1 MSSFKDLRIVDNF
14 YQTSSYIPMPTVL
27 ISTVAPDG
35 TTSVGSYSLCFPYYI
50 AKGNPEN
57 GERGYYALILEAR
70 NSSNTAQHLLQ
81 GRTHIAISYMPEGS
95 GYHKKI
101 VAQGWAGDTPE
112 EKMKNFAFTL
122 EDGQCVSDD
131 PADPRPKVVTEAY
144 QVFECTW
151 MKELENADEDV
162 GRQLVDGAYPPPYRN
177 FNGITTEFGAHFILR
192 IDKILMKEK
201 YYDNIINGVK
211 GKNWPN
217 VLICHG
223 YRDGKNF
230 WFARTPRLVPE
241 ILPIRKQTLSSVRY
255 HADRTDPEVHFTD
268 DALEK
273 LLNVP
278 RVFLPTALKGCVA
291 WAKENGVSEIT
302 AREMDIINDKRAKE
316 KGKTK

>member
-27 ISTVAPDG
+27 ISTIAEDG
-35 TTSVGSYSLCFPYYI
+35 STSVGSYSLCFPYYI
-50 AKGNPEN
+50 AKGHK
-57 GERGYYALILEAR
+57 GYYALILEAR
-70 NSSNTAQHLLQ
+70 NSSNTAQHLLA
-81 GRTHIAISYMPEGS
+81 GRKHCAINYMPAGP
-95 GYHKKI
+95 GYNKKI

-112 EKMKNFAFTL
+112 EKMKSFGFTL
-122 EDGQCVSDD
+122 EEGLCAKENSGEK
-131 PADPRPKVVTEAY
+131 RPLVVTEAY

-151 MKELENADEDV
+151 MDDLEDAYEDI
-162 GRQLVDGAYPPPYRN
+162 GRQLVDGAYPPPYKN

-192 IDKILMKEK
+192 IDKVLMKPE

-211 GKNWPN
+211 GRSWPN
-217 VLICHG
+217 VLVCHG
-223 YRDGKNF
+223 YRDSKNF
-230 WFARTPRLVPE
+230 WFAKTRKLIPE
-241 ILPIRKQTLSSVRY
+241 ILPIRQATLSSVRY
-255 HADRTDPEVHFTD
+255 AADRCDPNVHFTD

-291 WAKENGVSEIT
+291 WAKENGVDTIT
-302 AREMDIINDKRAKE
+302 AKEMEIINDKRAKE